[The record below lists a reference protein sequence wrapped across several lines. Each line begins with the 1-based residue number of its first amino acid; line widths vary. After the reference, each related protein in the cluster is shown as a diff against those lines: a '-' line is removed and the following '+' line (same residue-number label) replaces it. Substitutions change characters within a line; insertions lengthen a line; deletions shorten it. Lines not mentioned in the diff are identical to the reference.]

1 MLHVYHRYLI
11 AKCSQMICENCY
23 HVPKALFFSLYLSE
37 KYEQNKNQ
45 GRTRN
50 EFLML
55 LADLFFVQF
64 SSHFFIIFIQLS
76 RYVNELKTS
85 I

>member
-1 MLHVYHRYLI
+1 MFLKLF
-11 AKCSQMICENCY
+11 
-23 HVPKALFFSLYLSE
+23 FFSLYLSE

-55 LADLFFVQF
+55 LADLFSISSPDFLQLFV
-64 SSHFFIIFIQLS
+64 SGWSPGETLG
-76 RYVNELKTS
+76 
-85 I
+85 